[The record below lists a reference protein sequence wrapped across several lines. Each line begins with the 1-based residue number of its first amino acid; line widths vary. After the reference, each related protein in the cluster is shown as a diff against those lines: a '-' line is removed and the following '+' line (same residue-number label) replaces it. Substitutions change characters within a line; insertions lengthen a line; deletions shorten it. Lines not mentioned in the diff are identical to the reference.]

1 MEKLI
6 YLIWDHPPE
15 GSNDWYDAIVGECAQ
30 RLLALDPLGLSINVD
45 DADSNIPGSTP
56 LPQSELAVVAQVS
69 IWLHAHDFRAEY
81 EAILSEYGIRR
92 AGYLVTES
100 SWTDYGR
107 NEHHPGPRDWP
118 DGVRSPGVSTL
129 TMLERPAR
137 LEYENW
143 LGHWYSHQ
151 GPMPQWMQPRMRYIR
166 NTVTRGVTAGAPPY
180 AGIIVEGWPS
190 HDHVTDHNLYF
201 GGGGSD
207 ERTRKNIRV
216 MVDSITHMCDMDRI
230 RNFAMSEYM
239 MKTPGWEG

>member
-15 GSNDWYDAIVGECAQ
+15 GSNDWQGAIVGDCAQ

-81 EAILSEYGIRR
+81 EAILGEHGIRR

-107 NEHHPGPRDWP
+107 NEHHPSPRDWP
-118 DGVRSPGVSTL
+118 DGARSPGVSTL

-137 LEYENW
+137 LDPDVHE
-143 LGHWYSHQ
+143 H
-151 GPMPQWMQPRMRYIR
+151 
-166 NTVTRGVTAGAPPY
+166 
-180 AGIIVEGWPS
+180 VEGRRDRVARYP
-190 HDHVTDHNLYF
+190 VALERVRQGTF
-201 GGGGSD
+201 GQCEGCQQQIP
-207 ERTRKNIRV
+207 RTRLNAVPHARFCVECQRK
-216 MVDSITHMCDMDRI
+216 
-230 RNFAMSEYM
+230 SEQ
-239 MKTPGWEG
+239 G